1 MSVRLISDEY
11 LDGTVKYVKFAGLS
25 TDTKPT
31 GSYATGSEF
40 FEVDTGTTYYYDED
54 GDAGSEW
61 VDPTASGS

>member
-1 MSVRLISDEY
+1 M
-11 LDGTVKYVKFAGLS
+11 KYVKFADLS